1 MRNLFL
7 MFLQV
12 LKIISLN
19 GFISNLLIHMSQVD
33 MMETHLKTKE
43 MVRDMLALIGQA
55 DIAVWEARE
64 LAMYPKLNRDF
75 VDTLKNLNRRK
86 GGASTRFSAN
96 KLFHED
102 LDSVVARKAKEAKMD
117 KILARRSDQFNRGNR
132 YQQNWADSR

>member
-1 MRNLFL
+1 
-7 MFLQV
+7 
-12 LKIISLN
+12 
-19 GFISNLLIHMSQVD
+19 
-33 MMETHLKTKE
+33 METHLKTKE

>member
-1 MRNLFL
+1 
-7 MFLQV
+7 
-12 LKIISLN
+12 
-19 GFISNLLIHMSQVD
+19 
-33 MMETHLKTKE
+33 METHLKTKE

-75 VDTLKNLNRRK
+75 VDTLKNLNRRR

-117 KILARRSDQFNRGNR
+117 KILARRSEQFNRGNR
-132 YQQNWADSR
+132 YQRNWADSR